1 MARTKGSDSKLTE
14 LRIQKVALNLFS
26 QYGYAAVSM
35 RKIAS
40 KADLQVGALYL
51 YTPNKQFLLFD
62 LLKTH
67 MDSLLKNWVVENI
80 DVAPDKRLKIF
91 TKFHIRFHINRVDY
105 VNISYNELKNLT
117 EENFEHVNSLRS
129 EYEKSLEEILTFG
142 RDQGY
147 FDIKDVKLTALAIIA
162 MLNGVLKWYR
172 TDGRLSLYDVEEIYS
187 EMAYKSVMVV
197 DN

>member
-14 LRIQKVALNLFS
+14 LRIRKVALNLFS

-35 RKIAS
+35 RRIAS
-40 KADLQVGALYL
+40 KVDLQVGTLYL
-51 YTPNKQFLLFD
+51 YTPNKQALLFD

-67 MDSLLKNWVVENI
+67 MDSVLKNWGLENVEI
-80 DVAPDKRLKIF
+80 EPDKRLKAF
-91 TKFHIRFHINRVDY
+91 TKFHIRFHISRIEH

-117 EENFEHVNSLRS
+117 GENFDYVNSLRS

-147 FDIKDVKLTALAIIA
+147 FDIQDVKLTALAIIA

-172 TDGRLSLYDVEEIYS
+172 TDGRLSLDDVEEIYS
-187 EMAYKSVMVV
+187 EMAYKSVMIV

>member
-14 LRIQKVALNLFS
+14 LRIRKVALNLFS
-26 QYGYAAVSM
+26 QHGYAAVSM
-35 RKIAS
+35 RRIAS
-40 KADLQVGALYL
+40 KVDLQVGTLYL
-51 YTPNKQFLLFD
+51 YTPNKQALLFD

-67 MDSLLKNWVVENI
+67 MDSVLKNWGLENVEI
-80 DVAPDKRLKIF
+80 EPDKRLKAF
-91 TKFHIRFHINRVDY
+91 TKFHIRFHIGRIEH

-117 EENFEHVNSLRS
+117 GENFDHVNSLRS

-147 FDIKDVKLTALAIIA
+147 FDIQDVKLTGLAIIA

-172 TDGRLSLYDVEEIYS
+172 TDGRLSLDDVEEIYS
-187 EMAYKSVMVV
+187 EMAYKSVMIV

>member
-14 LRIQKVALNLFS
+14 LRIRKVALNLFS
-26 QYGYAAVSM
+26 QHGYSAVSM

-51 YTPNKQFLLFD
+51 YTPNKQSLLFD

-91 TKFHIRFHINRVDY
+91 TKFHIRFHINRVEY

-147 FDIKDVKLTALAIIA
+147 FDIKDIKLTALAIIA

>member
-14 LRIQKVALNLFS
+14 LRIRKVALNLFS
-26 QYGYAAVSM
+26 QHGYSAVSM

-51 YTPNKQFLLFD
+51 YTPNKQSLLFD

-80 DVAPDKRLKIF
+80 EAAPDKRLKIF
-91 TKFHIRFHINRVDY
+91 TKFHIRFHINRVEY

>member
-91 TKFHIRFHINRVDY
+91 TKFHIRFHINRIDY

>member
-14 LRIQKVALNLFS
+14 LRIRKVALNLFS

-35 RKIAS
+35 RRIAS
-40 KADLQVGALYL
+40 KVDLQVGTLYL
-51 YTPNKQFLLFD
+51 YTPNKQALLFD

-67 MDSLLKNWVVENI
+67 MDSVLKNWGLENVEI
-80 DVAPDKRLKIF
+80 EPDKRLKAF
-91 TKFHIRFHINRVDY
+91 TKFHIRFHISSIED
-105 VNISYNELKNLT
+105 VNIYYNELKNLT
-117 EENFEHVNSLRS
+117 GENFDHVNSLRS

-147 FDIKDVKLTALAIIA
+147 FDIQDVKLTALAIIA

-172 TDGRLSLYDVEEIYS
+172 TDGRLSLDDVEEIYS
-187 EMAYKSVMVV
+187 EMAYKSVMIV

>member
-14 LRIQKVALNLFS
+14 LRIRKVALNLFS

-35 RKIAS
+35 RRIAS
-40 KADLQVGALYL
+40 KLDLQVGTLYL
-51 YTPNKQFLLFD
+51 YTPNKQALLFD

-67 MDSLLKNWVVENI
+67 MDSVLKNWGLENVEI
-80 DVAPDKRLKIF
+80 EPDKRLKAF
-91 TKFHIRFHINRVDY
+91 TKFHIRFHIGRIEH

-117 EENFEHVNSLRS
+117 GENFDHVNSLRS

-147 FDIKDVKLTALAIIA
+147 FDIQDVKLTALAIIA

-172 TDGRLSLYDVEEIYS
+172 TDGRLNLDDVEEIYS
-187 EMAYKSVMVV
+187 EMAYKSVMIV

>member
-91 TKFHIRFHINRVDY
+91 TKFHIRFHINRVEY

>member
-14 LRIQKVALNLFS
+14 LRIRKVALNLFS

>member
-14 LRIQKVALNLFS
+14 LRIRKVALNLFS

-51 YTPNKQFLLFD
+51 YTPNKQTLLFN

-91 TKFHIRFHINRVDY
+91 TKFHIRFHINRVEY

-172 TDGRLSLYDVEEIYS
+172 TDGRLSLYDVEKIYS

>member
-14 LRIQKVALNLFS
+14 LRIRKVALNLFS

-91 TKFHIRFHINRVDY
+91 TKFHIRFHINRVEY